1 LIAHSLDPEK
11 FSAFPGREFM
21 ADSRSQILFMST
33 PEKHNF
39 QAEIAQLLDIV
50 IHSLYTDKEIFIREL
65 ISNAADA
72 TEKLRFLQAA
82 GTPIF
87 EPDREL
93 KISVNTD
100 DTAHTIAIADAGI
113 GMTRDELVENLGT
126 IAHSGSK
133 AFLQQIKENAGNPN
147 IIGQFGVG
155 FYSAFMVATKVT
167 VYTRSHQPEDTGWVW
182 TSDGVSSYEIEAGVD
197 LPRGTK
203 IVISLKDD
211 DKEYAT
217 ASRVEGIIKQYSN
230 FVGFPIELNGT
241 AVNTINA
248 IWTRSKSE
256 LTDSDYEEF
265 YKFIGHDIDGPQY
278 RFHFSADAPL
288 AINALLFV
296 PKRSLERPGMPK
308 SELEVQLYCRRIL
321 IQSKAK
327 GLLPEWLRFLKGVVD
342 SEDLPLNI
350 SRETMQDS
358 ALLQKLNK
366 VLTGRFLKFL
376 DEEAKGD
383 AEKYTTFFKEFG
395 HFLKEGIVSDFAHR
409 DALAKLLRYETSVA
423 EAPCGLADYV
433 SRLPEGQNEIYY
445 LIGQNRGACLAS
457 PYYEGLK
464 AKGFEALFL
473 YDPWDEFVMDHL
485 REFDGK
491 KLVAAEKAEIALEA
505 PESKLDEAAV
515 RLLCN
520 FIKETLGDKVDEVK
534 PSTRLVDSPA
544 AVVEGDAQMTSS
556 MRRIMKSMNRDGENP
571 FKHNLEINPNHPM
584 LVGLDG
590 AREARPAVSK
600 QIAEQ
605 LYDNALI
612 SAGLMEDPQ
621 AMLKRINSLLEQL
634 VTAEKSVGKKAKPSE
649 TAKPAATQGA
659 KRSKGE
665 NAKGEKAPATP
676 PK

>member
-1 LIAHSLDPEK
+1 
-11 FSAFPGREFM
+11 M
-21 ADSRSQILFMST
+21 ANFASNFYHMSSS
-33 PEKHNF
+33 EKHAF

-72 TEKLRFLQAA
+72 TEKLRFLQTSGEA
-82 GTPIF
+82 IF

-100 DTAHTIAIADAGI
+100 DTAHTISFADAGL
-113 GMTRDELVENLGT
+113 GMTRDELIENLGT

-133 AFLQQIKENAGNPN
+133 AFLQQLKENAGNPN

-167 VYTRSHQPEDTGWVW
+167 VFTRSYRPDDTGWIW
-182 TSDGVSSYEIEAGVD
+182 SSDGVSAYEIEPGVD

-203 IVISLKDD
+203 IVINLKEDD
-211 DKEYAT
+211 REF
-217 ASRVEGIIKQYSN
+217 SREHRVESIIQRYSN
-230 FVGFPIELNGT
+230 FVGFPIELNGK

-265 YKFIGHDIDGPQY
+265 YKFIGHDIDAPLY

-296 PKRSLERPGMPK
+296 PKHSLEKLGMPK
-308 SELEVQLYCRRIL
+308 SESEVHLYCRKIL

-327 GLLPEWLRFLKGVVD
+327 NLLPEWLRFLKGVVD

-358 ALLQKLNK
+358 ALLQKINK

-376 DEEAKGD
+376 EDEAKGD
-383 AEKYTTFFKEFG
+383 AEKYATFFKEFG
-395 HFLKEGIVSDFAHR
+395 HFLKEGIISDYTHR
-409 DALAKLLRYETSVA
+409 DALAKLLRYETSA
-423 EAPCGLADYV
+423 SETPSSLADYI
-433 SRLPEGQNEIYY
+433 SRMPEGQSEVYFISAP
-445 LIGQNRGACLAS
+445 NREACQSS

-464 AKGFEALFL
+464 AKGYEAIFL
-473 YDPWDEFVMDHL
+473 LDPWDEFVMDHL

-491 KLVAAEKAEIALEA
+491 KLVPAEKAEIDLEQK
-505 PESKLDEAAV
+505 ETKLDDTAS

-520 FIKETLGDKVDEVK
+520 FIKESLGDKVDEVRV
-534 PSTRLVDSPA
+534 SHRLVDSPA
-544 AVVEGDAQMTSS
+544 VVVESDKSMTSS
-556 MRRIMKSMNRDGENP
+556 MRRILKNLNRGQENP
-571 FKHNLEINPNHPM
+571 FKQNLEINPNHPL
-584 LVGLDG
+584 LVGLEKT
-590 AREARPAVSK
+590 RESKPEVSK
-600 QIAEQ
+600 QVAEQ
-605 LYDNALI
+605 IYDNALVT
-612 SAGLMEDPQ
+612 AGLLEDPQ
-621 AMLKRINSLLEQL
+621 AMLKRINSLLEEL
-634 VTAEKSVGKKAKPSE
+634 VTK
-649 TAKPAATQGA
+649 
-659 KRSKGE
+659 
-665 NAKGEKAPATP
+665 
-676 PK
+676 

>member
-1 LIAHSLDPEK
+1 
-11 FSAFPGREFM
+11 M
-21 ADSRSQILFMST
+21 AGLPSQIFTMST
-33 PEKHNF
+33 PEKHSF

-72 TEKLRFLQAA
+72 TEKLRFLQAS
-82 GTPIF
+82 GTDLF

-93 KISVNTD
+93 KIAVNTD

-113 GMTRDELVENLGT
+113 GMTRDELMENLGT

-133 AFLQQIKENAGNPN
+133 AFLAQIKENAGNPN

-155 FYSAFMVATKVT
+155 FYSAFMVGTKVT
-167 VYTRSHQPEDTGWVW
+167 VYTRSYQPEDKGWIW
-182 TSDGVSSYEIEAGVD
+182 TSDGVSNYEIEPGVD

-203 IVISLKDD
+203 VVITLKDD
-211 DKEYAT
+211 AKEYAT

-241 AVNTINA
+241 KVNTINA

-278 RFHFSADAPL
+278 RFHFTADAPL

-296 PKRSLERPGMPK
+296 SKRSMERPGMPK
-308 SELEVQLYCRRIL
+308 SESEVHLYCRRIL

-358 ALLQKLNK
+358 ALLQKINK

-383 AEKYTTFFKEFG
+383 AEKYAVFFKEFG
-395 HFLKEGIVSDFAHR
+395 HFLKEGVVSDYAHR
-409 DALAKLLRYETSVA
+409 DGLAKLLRYETSVS
-423 EAPCGLADYV
+423 ETVCGLADYV
-433 SRLPEGQNEIYY
+433 SRLPEGQSEIYY
-445 LIGQNRGACLAS
+445 LIGQNRNACLSS

-505 PESKLDEAAV
+505 PEAKLDETAV
-515 RLLCN
+515 RLLSN
-520 FIKETLGDKVDEVK
+520 FIKETLGDKVNEVK
-534 PSTRLVDSPA
+534 TSTRLVDSPA

-556 MRRIMKSMNRDGENP
+556 MRRMMKSMNPGGENP

-584 LVGLDG
+584 LVGLAA
-590 AREARPAVSK
+590 ARESRPEVSK

-634 VTAEKSVGKKAKPSE
+634 VTEE
-649 TAKPAATQGA
+649 KPAATDQAEPERPGSQKRKA
-659 KRSKGE
+659 KSGKSKPD
-665 NAKGEKAPATP
+665 GEKTKDAKATMETP
-676 PK
+676 